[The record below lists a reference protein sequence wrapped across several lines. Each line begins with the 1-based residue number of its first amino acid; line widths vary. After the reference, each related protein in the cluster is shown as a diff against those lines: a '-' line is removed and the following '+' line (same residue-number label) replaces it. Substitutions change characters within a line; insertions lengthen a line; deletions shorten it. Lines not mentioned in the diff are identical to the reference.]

1 METKW
6 YYDAPPHAR
15 RFCPS
20 IHCLPIRVSAAAKP
34 TPEAIE
40 SVPIEARSGLEPWTI
55 KELPAAPNPRG
66 LQWLGVVGPGVIVL
80 GAAIG
85 SGEFLI
91 GPASFVRYGLTL
103 LWITT
108 IATTLQT
115 LFNTEL
121 MRYTLATGEPAFTGF
136 MRTKPSAQFWAWF
149 YAAAYLLSVG
159 WPAWAGAAAGAF
171 FFLFTGRIAAA
182 ADANTVYALG
192 IAAFFVCVLIL
203 LVGRRI
209 ERTLEILNWILVGT
223 ILTGLTV
230 LAIMF
235 VAPETWL
242 RGVAG
247 FVGFDTVSG
256 KFSFIPEGAD
266 FFLLGAL
273 AGFSGAGGLI
283 NVTLSNWARDKGY
296 GMSAHSGYIPAAVG
310 GERTEL
316 VHTGATFTPNET
328 SMTRW
333 RGWWRIV
340 RADQWGIFFVG
351 ALLGMLLP
359 ALLYVTFVPSGSDIR
374 GFGIAAVLASA
385 IGARGAAVAAVVV
398 AIMGAW
404 ILFKTQLDI
413 LDGTVRAV
421 TDLLWCGSKSLRARR
436 GVDVRRVYYTVL
448 AIAVLWGV
456 LALRLAQPIFLLQ
469 LSANIHGIMFVV
481 CGLHLLYVNTRL
493 LPAALRPSLGR
504 RLGLLA
510 LVVFYGAVV
519 VMWLRSLLT

>member
-1 METKW
+1 MTAPQ
-6 YYDAPPHAR
+6 DAP
-15 RFCPS
+15 
-20 IHCLPIRVSAAAKP
+20 V
-34 TPEAIE
+34 
-40 SVPIEARSGLEPWTI
+40 EARTGLEPWKI
-55 KELPAAPNPRG
+55 KELPVAPQPRG
-66 LQWLGVVGPGVIVL
+66 LQWINVVGPGVIVL

-108 IATTLQT
+108 IAATLQT
-115 LFNTEL
+115 IFNTEL

-136 MRTKPSAQFWAWF
+136 MRTRPSAQFWAWF
-149 YAAAYLLSVG
+149 YATCYLLSVG

-171 FFLFTGRIAAA
+171 FFLFTGRVASA
-182 ADANTVYALG
+182 ADAGIVYALG
-192 IAAFFVCVLIL
+192 IGAFFVCVLIL

-209 ERTLEILNWILVGT
+209 ERTLEILNWVLVGT
-223 ILTGLTV
+223 ILTGLSV
-230 LAIMF
+230 LAIAL

-242 RGVAG
+242 KGVAG
-247 FVGFDTVSG
+247 FIGYDPTQSTFRFLPSG
-256 KFSFIPEGAD
+256 GD

-296 GMSAHSGYIPAAVG
+296 GMSAHSGYIPAALG

-316 VHTGATFTPNET
+316 AHTGATFVPNAE
-328 SMTRW
+328 SMARW
-333 RGWWRIV
+333 HGWWRIV
-340 RADQWGIFFVG
+340 RADQWGVFFVG

-359 ALLYVTFVPSGSDIR
+359 ALLYVTFVPAGSDIR
-374 GFGIAAVLASA
+374 GFGIAAVLADA
-385 IGARGAAVAAVVV
+385 VGTRGAAVAAIVV

-421 TDLLWCGSKSLRARR
+421 TDLLWSGSKRLRAMR
-436 GVDVRRVYYTVL
+436 GMDVRRVYYAVL
-448 AIAVLWGV
+448 AVAVIWGV

-469 LSANIHGIMFVV
+469 LSANFHGVMFVV
-481 CGLHLLYVNTRL
+481 AGLHLLYVNTRL
-493 LPAALRPSLGR
+493 LPVALRPSLGK
-504 RLGLLA
+504 RLGLVA
-510 LVVFYGAVV
+510 LVVFYGTVV
-519 VMWLRSLLT
+519 VFWLRGLLT